1 MKIAL
6 LCSNSGS
13 GGLIKYIEGFLKT
26 ETSHNVRLFCGPT
39 LPIPETEIVQ
49 IIRTPYAAES
59 GLDLLLNRP
68 LLPQLI
74 QMVDDFAPDAVIFM
88 NGFMRRGLEKYPCL
102 SILHNQLAINQ
113 KLLFQQ
119 RPLRLVASLLAVRKA
134 VLFSLRAADG
144 MIFLSNASK
153 TETDQYRHL
162 YKDGRV
168 ILFGQER
175 ADQLNGN
182 RKQNNELI
190 YVSTQFPYKNH
201 KRLLEALGKIKNMGK
216 KFHISFIG
224 CKETAALKEMVKTL
238 RLEDHVTFYGWLSHD
253 KTMEMIKQADVY
265 IHPSLIESTSN
276 GVLEGIGENATIVC
290 SRLDVFTEALGEH
303 AYYFDPLN
311 VDDMA
316 NAIAKAMENPKLLS
330 LDMCRNILA
339 PYDYRKG
346 VNDVYEY
353 AAELAHWKS
362 NRPSKKETAQ

>member
-6 LCSNSGS
+6 LCSDSGS

-26 ETSHNVRLFCGPT
+26 ETSHNVLLFCGPT
-39 LPIPETEIVQ
+39 LPILESEAVQ
-49 IIRTPYAAES
+49 IVRTPYAAES

-88 NGFMRRGLEKYPCL
+88 NGFMRRGLEKYPCI
-102 SILHNQLAINQ
+102 SILHNQLAINP

-134 VLFSLRAADG
+134 VLFSLRTADG

-153 TETDQYRHL
+153 TETDQCGHH

-175 ADQLNGN
+175 ADQLNAN

-201 KRLLEALGKIKNMGK
+201 KRLLEALEKIKNMGK
-216 KFHISFIG
+216 EFHISLIG
-224 CKETAALKEMVKTL
+224 CKETDTLKEMVQTL
-238 RLEDHVTFYGWLSHD
+238 RLKDRVTFYGWLSHD
-253 KTMEMIKQADVY
+253 KTMEKIQQADVY
-265 IHPSLIESTSN
+265 LHPSLIESTSN

-290 SRLDVFTEALGEH
+290 SKLDVFTEALGGY

-316 NAIAKAMENPKLLS
+316 KTIVEAMDNPKLLS
-330 LDMCRNILA
+330 LDMCRKILE

-346 VNDVYEY
+346 VHAVYEY
-353 AAELAHWKS
+353 AAELVRKS
-362 NRPSKKETAQ
+362 N